1 MRKVVGDEMV
11 QWVKVPGNSSSFF
24 GTHNTKRECVLSAI
38 TGIELTMNTSPH
50 LQIQHRKRI
59 YNCHLCSVLLCYPKP
74 LPAVI
79 FIITAL
85 HRYPICS

>member
-1 MRKVVGDEMV
+1 MRKVVGNEMV
-11 QWVKVPGNSSSFF
+11 QWLKVPEILSSIF
-24 GTHNTKRECVLSAI
+24 GTHNAKGEYVLSAI
-38 TGIELTMNTSPH
+38 TRIELTMKDSPQ
-50 LQIQHRKRI
+50 LQIQPRKII
-59 YNCHLCSVLLCYPKP
+59 YYCHLCSVLLYYPKP